1 MLLANQLGLTTQ
13 VPMVFEVITNKAT
26 TAYRETRLGNY
37 RVIVKRPSV
46 NVTPENAAVLQFL
59 DLLKEVTDVSE
70 LNGSEL
76 TKKADRLYEGKGD
89 RV

>member
-1 MLLANQLGLTTQ
+1 
-13 VPMVFEVITNKAT
+13 MVFEVITNKAT

-46 NVTPENAAVLQFL
+46 NVTVLQFL

>member
-46 NVTPENAAVLQFL
+46 NVTVLQFL

>member
-1 MLLANQLGLTTQ
+1 MHFLYAGAS
-13 VPMVFEVITNKAT
+13 VIHC
-26 TAYRETRLGNY
+26 
-37 RVIVKRPSV
+37 V
-46 NVTPENAAVLQFL
+46 NVTPENTEVLQLL

>member
-46 NVTPENAAVLQFL
+46 NVTVLQFL

-76 TKKADRLYEGKGD
+76 TKKAVRLYEGKGD